1 MGQQIRVRDANTPS
15 NFMGLER
22 RGGGQGVTQISSNSQ
37 QKWHSRALRK
47 IPNIVRTHNWG
58 MERICPLSNQSS
70 HLHHHRWGLEVP
82 TARVETDLGAGP
94 VCHVFVSLS
103 DAPRNSEHF
112 ERAHAVG
119 GGGGA
124 GLYAHRHHTHPLT
137 TGALQNGQNG
147 QNGAKRCKTGAKR
160 CKTVQNGAK
169 WVQNGCKMGANRLNG
184 QKRRWG
190 NGGRMVG
197 LWWMTTLTSLPE
209 DCMHIAT
216 PWTSFPLSMRLL

>member
-1 MGQQIRVRDANTPS
+1 MTPKPAIAY
-15 NFMGLER
+15 
-22 RGGGQGVTQISSNSQ
+22 VYI
-37 QKWHSRALRK
+37 
-47 IPNIVRTHNWG
+47 
-58 MERICPLSNQSS
+58 LS
-70 HLHHHRWGLEVP
+70 V
-82 TARVETDLGAGP
+82 
-94 VCHVFVSLS
+94 
-103 DAPRNSEHF
+103 APRQ
-112 ERAHAVG
+112 AYG
-119 GGGGA
+119 GCTVKVKGGHCVFGSVVRCHRCQVECMQVLSQTLNVKLVLQMSSP

-147 QNGAKRCKTGAKR
+147 QNGAKWCKTGAKR

-216 PWTSFPLSMRLL
+216 PWTSFPLSMQLL